1 MHDGAFDASYAWEL
15 HHLLN
20 DIAQGRKSAADLR
33 AYVARDA
40 AAMPR
45 EAFRLMFTSN
55 HDENSWAGTEFE
67 RMGDAARVTALLT
80 FTLPNGQPARLY
92 RTGDGVRPPL
102 RVLRED
108 PVPAWKRNGFT
119 DFYAALIRLRH
130 ENPALAAGERGG
142 QAAYPLGERTPD
154 GLMLFS
160 RTAGGNE
167 VTVAANLS
175 AEEVAFDLPFE
186 GSRREFFTGKEYTG
200 GTRTVLPAWQWL
212 VFAQDRR

>member
-1 MHDGAFDASYAWEL
+1 VLKIPDKIGGAVD
-15 HHLLN
+15 
-20 DIAQGRKSAADLR
+20 
-33 AYVARDA
+33 
-40 AAMPR
+40 
-45 EAFRLMFTSN
+45 
-55 HDENSWAGTEFE
+55 
-67 RMGDAARVTALLT
+67 RVDDKAKAHGYFYLT
-80 FTLPNGQPARLY
+80 
-92 RTGDGVRPPL
+92 
-102 RVLRED
+102 
-108 PVPAWKRNGFT
+108 
-119 DFYAALIRLRH
+119 AALFSKKS
-130 ENPALAAGERGG
+130 AAGERGG